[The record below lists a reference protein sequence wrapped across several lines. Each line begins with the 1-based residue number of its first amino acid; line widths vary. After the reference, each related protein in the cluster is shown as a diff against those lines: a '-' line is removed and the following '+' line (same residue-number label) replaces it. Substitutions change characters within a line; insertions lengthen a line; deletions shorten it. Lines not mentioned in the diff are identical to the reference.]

1 MKRDQSLS
9 PLVIILLI
17 LITFPLD
24 NVWGLLRE
32 NSCWSLFGHK
42 SNCEMSLVLLFLVSK
57 LTNVF
62 PRNIGS
68 VL

>member
-1 MKRDQSLS
+1 MKIDQSLF

-24 NVWGLLRE
+24 DIWRLLRE

-42 SNCEMSLVLLFLVSK
+42 SNCEMSLVLLFLSIK
-57 LTNVF
+57 AD
-62 PRNIGS
+62 
-68 VL
+68 